1 MHFKAWWPDKMH
13 LKRKTSKAARKLG
26 FGMNAQ
32 EQDNYQEG
40 INNFTS
46 AHAATITT
54 VMGLQQQ
61 NAQLNQI
68 LPTRT
73 QHKIAMYTQLV
84 NMHISN
90 AITNVPPTQAYQHY
104 GWGGRV
110 QGGRGSGQGGHDWG
124 GGYNQEAA
132 WLGTQGW

>member
-1 MHFKAWWPDKMH
+1 MH

-84 NMHISN
+84 NMHMSN
-90 AITNVPPTQAYQHY
+90 AIKNVPPTQDYQHY
-104 GWGGRV
+104 G
-110 QGGRGSGQGGHDWG
+110 
-124 GGYNQEAA
+124 
-132 WLGTQGW
+132 